1 MGRCG
6 PVFLAFLLSCFGINI
21 FIKERSGCEPLIS
34 SLIFLTSI
42 MVVLWQ
48 LRLYPASFRKL
59 SIHFLYVVEFFFSA
73 FLMEHLMVHF
83 WTPLEERMTEFLPKI
98 SDFEDEILKQGGWAC
113 GGLFTFLR
121 WDETL
126 VGASYLLS
134 LFFLFG
140 ALHGIRALD
149 FRLIRYGGVS
159 VFLTDVCDRA
169 YKLKR
174 RIMKMFFTKR
184 KCPNYRRIPRN
195 TLAYQSG
202 NNGIS
207 LDDSDDDFCPDED
220 EDYEFNNKFSKK
232 FS

>member
-149 FRLIRYGGVS
+149 FRLNILLGNYSEYDNKNSRTS
-159 VFLTDVCDRA
+159 LACN
-169 YKLKR
+169 
-174 RIMKMFFTKR
+174 
-184 KCPNYRRIPRN
+184 CPLGSEYPTI
-195 TLAYQSG
+195 
-202 NNGIS
+202 NNFIEG
-207 LDDSDDDFCPDED
+207 ET
-220 EDYEFNNKFSKK
+220 
-232 FS
+232 